1 MRVEL
6 IETVYELVI
15 PVLILLTYGFGKDMI
30 KEIRKKESKTLIIA
44 STGFF
49 VLELIVLAF
58 NTIAWLTTIL

>member
-6 IETVYELVI
+6 LETVYELVL

-30 KEIRKKESKTLIIA
+30 EEIRKKESKVLIIV
-44 STGFF
+44 STSFF

-58 NTIAWLTTIL
+58 NTVAWLTIIL